1 MPAIALGTAAA
12 AAKPLAKATGWLLRG
27 FGNLGRSPL
36 FTDAVGGALNAASAG
51 YSGRNSGN
59 TQRVGKGVP
68 GESTSV
74 GTTGYSSEGGNKN
87 VLLYIGGLV
96 AVLLLMKK

>member
-36 FTDAVGGALNAASAG
+36 FTDAVGGALNAASTG

-59 TQRVGKGVP
+59 TQRVGKGGP
-68 GESTSV
+68 GDTSTT
-74 GTTGYSSEGGNKN
+74 GTTGYSSEGGNKS
-87 VLLYIGGLV
+87 VLLYIGAIV